1 MTTPTEFTD
10 TYREDSRLKQTL
22 SQIRNESK
30 LFEPGL
36 EVKINDTVT
45 AFRSQDTDP
54 DNPDHKTT
62 DRVIQL
68 ANGGKLTFS
77 SISNSRPKYHPP
89 DGDREIVE
97 TFDVDIR
104 GSELFAPGQET
115 GFENLVGELVIC
127 NGNGLGEAND
137 PVMKDYGP
145 GRFRVREVVAV
156 RNGKIV
162 FDTSKPDRETRLS
175 IRPAITTLD
184 QTTFVQ
190 PIPDEIASELRCGRM
205 YLVTSGGIVDRVPED
220 LDDVQWVIDAD
231 TWDASDPFIKTT
243 HSDIRDYRVNGV
255 AVREQSENAIGE
267 FASLIR
273 DERENLIGTTLVLND
288 EADPVEIV
296 DFELKTRGGYQ
307 PSTYEVTV
315 SDGRRLCAYTAEDS
329 VRGFFEDAFSFDV
342 WYVRVDDTDNV
353 EVPSSLHGAMAGN
366 PGDTAQATF

>member
-1 MTTPTEFTD
+1 
-10 TYREDSRLKQTL
+10 
-22 SQIRNESK
+22 
-30 LFEPGL
+30 
-36 EVKINDTVT
+36 
-45 AFRSQDTDP
+45 
-54 DNPDHKTT
+54 
-62 DRVIQL
+62 
-68 ANGGKLTFS
+68 
-77 SISNSRPKYHPP
+77 
-89 DGDREIVE
+89 VE

-255 AVREQSENAIGE
+255 AVRGSPRTQS
-267 FASLIR
+267 
-273 DERENLIGTTLVLND
+273 
-288 EADPVEIV
+288 
-296 DFELKTRGGYQ
+296 
-307 PSTYEVTV
+307 
-315 SDGRRLCAYTAEDS
+315 
-329 VRGFFEDAFSFDV
+329 
-342 WYVRVDDTDNV
+342 
-353 EVPSSLHGAMAGN
+353 GN
-366 PGDTAQATF
+366 SRH